1 MIANQIRLFLQRF
14 AHSDKLCTFCTEIQ
28 GNSRDY
34 IIQITSLTIV
44 YMIVIVLYLSN
55 CTIHRWRKHF
65 CFGGVE
71 YCVSIILLCS

>member
-1 MIANQIRLFLQRF
+1 MHILYR
-14 AHSDKLCTFCTEIQ
+14 DP

-34 IIQITSLTIV
+34 IIQITSLSIV

-65 CFGGVE
+65 CLGGGGGGGGSTV
-71 YCVSIILLCS
+71 